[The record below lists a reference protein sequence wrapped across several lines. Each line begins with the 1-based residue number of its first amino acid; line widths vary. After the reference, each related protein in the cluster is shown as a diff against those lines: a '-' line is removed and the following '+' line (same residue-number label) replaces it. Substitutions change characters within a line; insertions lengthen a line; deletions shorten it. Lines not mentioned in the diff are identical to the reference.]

1 MSYVPTEWKTGDV
14 ITAER
19 LNKAEQGI
27 KDVHDNVADISS
39 EISTEVASWLDEH
52 VNITEGVN
60 IDDTLS
66 VAGSAADAKATG
78 DEINDLKSS
87 INQAPEIKDSEK
99 TGVDLDVSDP
109 NGNVILRLADG
120 HIKTKNFDSADI
132 DADIFADSSKTG
144 IDLDVADG
152 SGYVVARFADGH
164 VKTKNFDSEAALENL
179 AGKIGQNQGAANAG
193 KVLTVGQDGLVAPA
207 EPTAPDSK
215 PAVETFSTTV
225 EFKTGTAMNVAIDEK
240 FNRGDKVLFH
250 VEDGYKN
257 YESGALA
264 TYYENSTTLA
274 ALRRGSN
281 GYFEH
286 IVTADNSTL
295 SIRIPASGY
304 DNDRTVTLY
313 VYRINGEVKPKIV
326 TVAADGTGMYTTIR
340 GAIDSI
346 TDANSYTNPYEIWV
360 YPGTYDVLA
369 DYTDEEIAAVENPY
383 TQTSFVGPKLT
394 DGVSIKGIGNREDVV
409 LTATLDPN
417 VWGSDVRGQVSTLNT
432 QGSGSMEN
440 LTILAYNIR
449 YCVHD
454 DFRNPSNQKTW
465 RVLRNLTFGG
475 SLTNTTKYTTYG
487 AGMATPRDYL
497 IEDCDFVYTLGIHG
511 NTNYSF
517 PCHIKVNRCSG
528 YAFFIGDYADEDTD
542 AVIDVEVNDCNFE
555 RMYIVAHTPGLT
567 KPHVR
572 LYGVGN
578 EQTMVVCSSLY
589 HYVFG
594 NIVTIEPGFDPGTVV
609 AHTASTDMF
618 EATSNWDIAT
628 GVVVSADS
636 EHSYVQREGFITAE
650 MIGLTGLTAGDYVTI
665 DQTTHKVTGGG
676 TAADAIGVVVWI
688 ESHGYTAIKLRG
700 GF

>member
-1 MSYVPTEWKTGDV
+1 MVEKQMKTFTAGDTKY
-14 ITAER
+14 IINDAEAR
-19 LNKAEQGI
+19 AE
-27 KDVHDNVADISS
+27 V
-39 EISTEVASWLDEH
+39 T
-52 VNITEGVN
+52 
-60 IDDTLS
+60 
-66 VAGSAADAKATG
+66 
-78 DEINDLKSS
+78 DLKSQ
-87 INQAPEIKDSEK
+87 INNAPEIRDSEK
-99 TGVDLDVSDP
+99 TGVDFDISDKS
-109 NGNVILRLADG
+109 GNVIMRLADG
-120 HIKTKNFDSADI
+120 HIKTKNFDSE
-132 DADIFADSSKTG
+132 
-144 IDLDVADG
+144 V
-152 SGYVVARFADGH
+152 
-164 VKTKNFDSEAALENL
+164 ALESI
-179 AGKIGQNQGAANAG
+179 AGKIGQNQGAANHG
-193 KVLTVGQDGLVAPA
+193 KVLTVGQDGLVSPVEPATNDGIGIKDSEKTGVDLDLADGNGYVVARFSDGHIKTKNFDSASALQAINNKVSQNQGSENYGKVLTVGADGVVVPA
-207 EPTAPDSK
+207 EQTAPDEK
-215 PAVETFSTTV
+215 PPIETFFTTV
-225 EFKTGTAMNVAIDEK
+225 EFKNGTAMNVVISQK
-240 FNRGDKVLFH
+240 FNRGDRVLFH

-274 ALRRGSN
+274 ASRRGSN
-281 GYFEH
+281 GYLEH
-286 IVTADNSTL
+286 VVTKDDSTL

-304 DNDRTVTLY
+304 ADDREIILF

-394 DGVSIKGIGNREDVV
+394 DGMSIKGIGNREDVV

-454 DFRNPSNQKTW
+454 DFRSPSNQKTW

-475 SLTNTTKYTTYG
+475 DLTNTPKFSTYG

-497 IEDCDFVYTLGIHG
+497 IEDCDFVYTIGIHS
-511 NTNYSF
+511 NTNFSF
-517 PCHIKVNRCSG
+517 PCHIKLNRCSG

-555 RMYIVAHTPGLT
+555 RIYINAHTSGLT

-578 EQTMVVCSSLY
+578 EQTMVVCSDLY
-589 HYVFG
+589 HYIFG
-594 NIVTIEPGFDPGTVV
+594 NTLTIEPGFDPGTVV
-609 AHTASTDMF
+609 AHTASSDMF
-618 EATSNWDIAT
+618 AATSDWNIAT
-628 GVVVSADS
+628 GIVVSADAG
-636 EHSYVQREGFITAE
+636 HSYVQRNGFVAANL
-650 MIGLTGLTAGDYVTI
+650 IGLSNLSAGDYVTI
-665 DQTTHKVTGGG
+665 DSSTNKIVSGG
-676 TAADAIGVVVWI
+676 TAANAVGVVVWVDAQGFEI
-688 ESHGYTAIKLRG
+688 IKLI
-700 GF
+700 